1 MRKIVISWVL
11 LFACNLMWSLQFT
24 CIKLTQDQVG
34 PYFTVW
40 APMFFAVLLLA
51 PFVVR
56 EFKRGEKK
64 LKDFLIFGQLALL
77 GAFPAQVLM
86 TWGTQYS
93 LASNSAILTLCLPVI
108 TALFAF
114 LILKEKMNRVRWLSF
129 IIAIA
134 GVILIS
140 TGDIKQLNF
149 GSKYAI
155 GNILI
160 FMAIV
165 GNSYYNVGCKKIS
178 GRYSEIEMVF
188 YTYVVIVV
196 LLTPLVLYY
205 EHDIFARIPSF
216 TLQTWTGMA
225 LLTVFHNF
233 LSMVLFFKALK
244 ILDAM
249 QVALSNYLITFFGL
263 PIAAIWLGE
272 TLNNQAI
279 AGGILVLG
287 STLMITIA
295 DYKIN
300 QDCSCQTKV
309 ELVLTVHERSGKLY
323 LM

>member
-1 MRKIVISWVL
+1 MRKIIISWVL
-11 LFACNLMWSLQFT
+11 LFTCNLMWSLQFT
-24 CIKLTQDQVG
+24 CIKLAQDQVG

-40 APMFFAVLLLA
+40 GPMLFAVLLLA
-51 PFVVR
+51 PFIR
-56 EFKRGEKK
+56 RDFKRGGRK
-64 LKDFLIFGQLALL
+64 LTDFLIFGQLALL

-140 TGDIKQLNF
+140 TGDIKQVNF

-165 GNSYYNVGCKKIS
+165 GNSYFNVGCKKVAS
-178 GRYSEIEMVF
+178 RYSEIEMVF

-196 LLTPLVLYY
+196 LLTPLVLLY
-205 EHDIFARIPSF
+205 EPDVFARIPLF
-216 TLQTWTGMA
+216 TLQTWTGMV

-263 PIAAIWLGE
+263 PIAAVWLGE
-272 TLNNQAI
+272 RLNNQAI
-279 AGGILVLG
+279 AGGVLVLA

-295 DYKIN
+295 DYKMN
-300 QDCSCQTKV
+300 QSQYVKQN
-309 ELVLTVHERSGKLY
+309 LNN
-323 LM
+323 